1 MKSFSLSNEGR
12 CPARMESASIHS
24 GDGDGW
30 RGNRRCFGDDEM
42 THFPLNTAALCQDC
56 SEVGDS
62 LRRCACCGSRSL
74 IALAPVLNREAPLG
88 AYELEQSLWSVERRE
103 EETAPNIGGR

>member
-1 MKSFSLSNEGR
+1 
-12 CPARMESASIHS
+12 
-24 GDGDGW
+24 
-30 RGNRRCFGDDEM
+30 M

-88 AYELEQSLWSVERRE
+88 AYELEQALWSVERRE
-103 EETAPNIGGR
+103 EETALNIEGR

>member
-1 MKSFSLSNEGR
+1 
-12 CPARMESASIHS
+12 
-24 GDGDGW
+24 
-30 RGNRRCFGDDEM
+30 M

-88 AYELEQSLWSVERRE
+88 AYELEQPKITAACLMVRSVWVMRS
-103 EETAPNIGGR
+103 TPG

>member
-1 MKSFSLSNEGR
+1 
-12 CPARMESASIHS
+12 
-24 GDGDGW
+24 
-30 RGNRRCFGDDEM
+30 M

-88 AYELEQSLWSVERRE
+88 AYELERALWGVERRE
-103 EETAPNIGGR
+103 SERSGLEPSALSKRSDGVACTVIGFPSI